1 MLLCSIL
8 SLVTPVPA
16 SPPSKISTHLRILQA
31 AKKLFASRGYE
42 HTSTSAIARQA
53 GTSESQLMKHF
64 GSKAG
69 LLEAIFNEG
78 WGHITEESRVA
89 TQNLG
94 TPTEKLLAIAGCVL
108 RSLEMDP
115 DLKLL
120 MLLEGR
126 RIRRE
131 GPMVA
136 LTQGF
141 LGFVGLIDS
150 VLGEMRMRHL
160 LRPELHPQAVR
171 SALIG
176 MLEGMMRDRYLGAQ
190 LGFPADF
197 RPTQLQEMLGLVL
210 ASFTVRG
217 V

>member
-1 MLLCSIL
+1 
-8 SLVTPVPA
+8 VTPAPA
-16 SPPSKISTHLRILQA
+16 SPPTKVSTHQRILQA

-78 WGHITEESRVA
+78 WLQIKEEARVA
-89 TQNLG
+89 SQDLP
-94 TPTEKLLAIAGCVL
+94 TPTDKLSAIAGCVL
-108 RSLEMDP
+108 RHLESDT

-131 GPMVA
+131 GPIVA
-136 LTQGF
+136 LTEGF
-141 LGFVGLIDS
+141 IGFVGLLDEKKRKSSIKVMDKIIKKNKKKKN
-150 VLGEMRMRHL
+150 E
-160 LRPELHPQAVR
+160 QK
-171 SALIG
+171 
-176 MLEGMMRDRYLGAQ
+176 
-190 LGFPADF
+190 
-197 RPTQLQEMLGLVL
+197 
-210 ASFTVRG
+210 
-217 V
+217 